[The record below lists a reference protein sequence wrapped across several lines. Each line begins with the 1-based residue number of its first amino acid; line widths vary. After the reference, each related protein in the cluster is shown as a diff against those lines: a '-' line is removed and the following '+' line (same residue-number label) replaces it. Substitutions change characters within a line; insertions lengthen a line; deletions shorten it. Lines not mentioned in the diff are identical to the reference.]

1 MGFKRRKPGG
11 GGFLGL
17 RAAGVILAAAA
28 MLPACG
34 YRFQGGIRLPDQA
47 QRIHI
52 ETFQNRTNQELLEA
66 LVTNA
71 IVFEF
76 TKRSETLIVDE
87 PSQADLVMKGVIQS
101 LESQTLS
108 SRRKDAAGERRVT
121 LRLDV
126 QLARPDGQVVWEAKG
141 LSDNDAYPVT
151 DDKFQND
158 FRERRTAAAVATRI
172 AERIFNRFTD
182 DF

>member
-1 MGFKRRKPGG
+1 MGFRRRKAGG
-11 GGFLGL
+11 GGSFWLKT
-17 RAAGVILAAAA
+17 AGVIIAAA

-34 YRFQGGIRLPDQA
+34 YRFQGGIRLPDNA

-76 TKRSETLIVDE
+76 TKRGENIIVDE

-101 LESQTLS
+101 LESQTIS

-126 QLARPDGQVVWEAKG
+126 QLVRADGQVVWETKG
-141 LSDNDAYPVT
+141 LSDNDAYPVS